1 MSPTTNAAVWG
12 ALAMAAWVCGLFFL
26 RYWRR
31 NRERFFLFFVL
42 SFWAMSVNWLL
53 LALLGNVDEPR
64 HAVYVVRLL
73 AFLLILAGIVDKN
86 RRR

>member
-1 MSPTTNAAVWG
+1 VSPAANVALWG

-31 NRERFFLFFVL
+31 NRERFFLFFML
-42 SFWAMSVNWLL
+42 SFWAMAANWLL
-53 LALLGNVDEPR
+53 LALTKTVDEPR
-64 HAVYVVRLL
+64 HGVYVVRLL